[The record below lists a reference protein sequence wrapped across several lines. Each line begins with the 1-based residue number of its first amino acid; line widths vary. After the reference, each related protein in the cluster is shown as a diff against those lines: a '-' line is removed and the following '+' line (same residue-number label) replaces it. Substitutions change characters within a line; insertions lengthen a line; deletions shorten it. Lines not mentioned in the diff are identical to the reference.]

1 MGALALP
8 ESGQPQGLP
17 LHLDHLKRNATV
29 GGNLTGNP
37 AWQYSQSMTTTK
49 TKITYSLDDELAQA
63 LAKLAAHWKV
73 PESEALRRAVLQVAS
88 GYRPVLSREE
98 RLAALDQLRDS
109 LAARGVDFDAWAREA
124 YALRHGDDPE

>member
-1 MGALALP
+1 MPYAAGWGKAA
-8 ESGQPQGLP
+8 
-17 LHLDHLKRNATV
+17 V

-37 AWQYSQSMTTTK
+37 AWQYSQDMTTTK
-49 TKITYSLDDELAQA
+49 TNTKITYSLDDELAQA

-98 RLAALDQLRDS
+98 RLAVLDQLRDS

-124 YALRHGDDPE
+124 YAIRHGDDTE